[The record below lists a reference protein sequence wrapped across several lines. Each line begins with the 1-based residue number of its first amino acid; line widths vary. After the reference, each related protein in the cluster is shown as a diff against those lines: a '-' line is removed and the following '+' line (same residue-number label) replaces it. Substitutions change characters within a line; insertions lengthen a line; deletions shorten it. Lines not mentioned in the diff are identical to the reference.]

1 MEASLEREHSSLPG
15 RRTPNW
21 KKHCSRSFCAK
32 NYADY
37 LLIDFASEGP
47 EIRENFRANLNNLD
61 EFFRLL
67 FLLKGKSLPAGDAVI
82 IFDEVQL
89 FPLARQAIKALVKD
103 GRYHYIE
110 TGSLISIKKNI
121 RDILIP
127 SEEYKIVM
135 YPMDFEEFLW
145 ALGDS
150 VTASAIHTAFSK
162 KSPVGEAI
170 HRKIMKT
177 LRTYMVVGGMP
188 QAVEAYVNGKDY
200 EEIDFIKRSIL
211 NLYEEDLHRFDVEEK
226 GRVGAIFKTLPEQL
240 SSKKR
245 QFRYALLGQGM
256 RYHRLLDS
264 LDFLAESMIV
274 NLCTQVTVPD
284 VMMELYTQQS
294 TFKMFMAD
302 TGLLISQTSP
312 KFDAS
317 LYKALIFGSS
327 GANLGM
333 IYENMAAQMLTA
345 NGHKLHFH
353 EFKYQPEGKDKENS
367 YEIDFVILQGK
378 RICPI
383 EVKSS
388 AYKAHKSLDSFIAKY
403 QMKIPNRYVLYTKD
417 LHFENGVTYLPLYMA
432 MCL

>member
-1 MEASLEREHSSLPG
+1 MEASLERKHSSLPG
-15 RRTPNW
+15 RRTPNR

-103 GRYHYIE
+103 ERYHYIE

-162 KSPVGEAI
+162 NHPSAK
-170 HRKIMKT
+170 
-177 LRTYMVVGGMP
+177 
-188 QAVEAYVNGKDY
+188 Q
-200 EEIDFIKRSIL
+200 FI
-211 NLYEEDLHRFDVEEK
+211 EK
-226 GRVGAIFKTLPEQL
+226 
-240 SSKKR
+240 
-245 QFRYALLGQGM
+245 
-256 RYHRLLDS
+256 
-264 LDFLAESMIV
+264 
-274 NLCTQVTVPD
+274 
-284 VMMELYTQQS
+284 
-294 TFKMFMAD
+294 
-302 TGLLISQTSP
+302 
-312 KFDAS
+312 
-317 LYKALIFGSS
+317 
-327 GANLGM
+327 
-333 IYENMAAQMLTA
+333 
-345 NGHKLHFH
+345 
-353 EFKYQPEGKDKENS
+353 
-367 YEIDFVILQGK
+367 
-378 RICPI
+378 
-383 EVKSS
+383 
-388 AYKAHKSLDSFIAKY
+388 
-403 QMKIPNRYVLYTKD
+403 
-417 LHFENGVTYLPLYMA
+417 
-432 MCL
+432 